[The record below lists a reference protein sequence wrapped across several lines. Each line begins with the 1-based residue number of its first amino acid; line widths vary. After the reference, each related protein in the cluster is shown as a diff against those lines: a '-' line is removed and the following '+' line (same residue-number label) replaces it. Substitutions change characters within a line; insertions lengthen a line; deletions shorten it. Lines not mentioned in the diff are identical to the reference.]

1 MVSIADLASIATS
14 GATCV
19 ALVFAGLEF
28 QRSRAQ
34 DRRRRQVETEG
45 VAVSWSP
52 SRNPQGPL
60 ERDAQG
66 RGRWVYEFTA
76 YNPGQLPVSDVVITV
91 SLTLDVERLHYEGS
105 IDKPT
110 KTLILTTPVLAGGKD
125 RTWHRTLLMNFK
137 GCHAAL
143 ENTSA
148 VICFDD
154 AEGARQQNKWPK
166 RKPQADGQAA

>member
-1 MVSIADLASIATS
+1 MRCP
-14 GATCV
+14 G
-19 ALVFAGLEF
+19 FAGLELR
-28 QRSRAQ
+28 RSRAQ

-45 VAVSWSP
+45 VAVSWRP

-60 ERDAQG
+60 EGDPQE

-76 YNPGQLPVSDVVITV
+76 DNPGQLPIGDIVITI
-91 SLTLDVERLHYEGS
+91 SFTLGVERLHYDDS
-105 IDKPT
+105 IDKLT

-125 RTWHRTLLMNFK
+125 RTWHRTLLINFK
-137 GCHAAL
+137 GGHAEL

-154 AEGARQQNKWPK
+154 AEGVRHQNRWPK
-166 RKPQADGQAA
+166 RKPAY

>member
-1 MVSIADLASIATS
+1 MRCPGFCRAGVSTVTRS
-14 GATCV
+14 G
-19 ALVFAGLEF
+19 
-28 QRSRAQ
+28 SAQ
-34 DRRRRQVETEG
+34 GQVETEG

-105 IDKPT
+105 IDKPN